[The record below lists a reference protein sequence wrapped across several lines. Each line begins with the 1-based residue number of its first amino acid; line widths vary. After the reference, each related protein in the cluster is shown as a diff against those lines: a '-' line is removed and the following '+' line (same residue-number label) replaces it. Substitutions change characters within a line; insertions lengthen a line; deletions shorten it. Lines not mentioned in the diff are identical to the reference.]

1 MTVPV
6 YSGLPEGLTPKV
18 KPFGS
23 PDAGNQDAHPE
34 DAEAIVEPSPLVLT
48 DTSEYEPGI
57 DEYGMPVYLSKITR
71 EQSTAPVLDIG
82 VFNYHDFMAR
92 CMMTIGLLGASK
104 RFNP

>member
-1 MTVPV
+1 MTVLV
-6 YSGLPEGLTPKV
+6 YSGLPKGLTPKV

-48 DTSEYEPGI
+48 DTSEYEPGV
-57 DEYGMPVYLSKITR
+57 D
-71 EQSTAPVLDIG
+71 G

-92 CMMTIGLLGASK
+92 CLMTIGLLGASK